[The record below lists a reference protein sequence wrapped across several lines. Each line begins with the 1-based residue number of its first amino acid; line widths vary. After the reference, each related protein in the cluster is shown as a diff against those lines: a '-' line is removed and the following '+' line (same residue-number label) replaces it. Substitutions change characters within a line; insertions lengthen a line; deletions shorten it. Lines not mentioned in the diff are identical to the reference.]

1 MKEGI
6 KNKDRFAKR
15 IRTKRLLMIAFLSL
29 FLTSYSLIVAQNTTE
44 REQQFTYY
52 WYAAK
57 QAIVE
62 ERYNDAYVL
71 LKFCHALNPDD
82 GTTMRILGIIEQ
94 GIGNEMRG
102 LIYFRDAFAADPYD
116 GWFQYAKALKAM
128 NTPAA
133 GGEYMRVLEKA
144 HEVQRRSSK
153 PVDEDLLTQLQEAY
167 LTTGQWQKALAI
179 QDEIDQLKGYD
190 AYSAVLRYRV
200 YDAVNKPKKAMAE
213 VERYLKQDP
222 TDIRFILFK
231 LELMEKTK
239 TKRKDLYATYE
250 RAIELDPYNMV
261 VLNNYAYHLATHGGD
276 LQKAEAMSAITI
288 RQDPDNPVF
297 LDTYGWILHLQGQDE
312 LAKFY
317 LMKAMQN
324 ETEETSEDIRKH
336 YNAIK

>member
-1 MKEGI
+1 
-6 KNKDRFAKR
+6 
-15 IRTKRLLMIAFLSL
+15 
-29 FLTSYSLIVAQNTTE
+29 
-44 REQQFTYY
+44 
-52 WYAAK
+52 
-57 QAIVE
+57 
-62 ERYNDAYVL
+62 
-71 LKFCHALNPDD
+71 
-82 GTTMRILGIIEQ
+82 
-94 GIGNEMRG
+94 
-102 LIYFRDAFAADPYD
+102 
-116 GWFQYAKALKAM
+116 
-128 NTPAA
+128 
-133 GGEYMRVLEKA
+133 MRVLEKA